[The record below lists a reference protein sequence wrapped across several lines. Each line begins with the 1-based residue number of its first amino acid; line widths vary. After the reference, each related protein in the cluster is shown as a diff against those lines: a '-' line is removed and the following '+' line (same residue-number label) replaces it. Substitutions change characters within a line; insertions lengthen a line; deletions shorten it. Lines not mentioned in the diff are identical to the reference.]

1 MVLFGGSWFKEECD
15 DRKSKRG
22 TNTHEIKPGRCAEL
36 GTKLTLGNNVGV
48 ESSRN
53 TFRINDLRPWCARRA
68 VAFAAISRG

>member
-53 TFRINDLRPWCARRA
+53 TFRINDLCPWCARRA